1 MDIFNAVLAS
11 QENQIY
17 IERSGMATRCRLAVE
32 AMTRG
37 RTVVLLAR
45 EREDYTLARALL
57 TLCTPELSLG
67 EKSLSEPLW
76 RSPCLA
82 QRAWPPCMVLGLG
95 SRAVW
100 CAALKVFCCGMCP

>member
-57 TLCTPELSLG
+57 RLFTPELSLG

-82 QRAWPPCMVLGLG
+82 LPALSQRQDRVSWAARL
-95 SRAVW
+95 
-100 CAALKVFCCGMCP
+100 AALPREWRAA